1 MEFLKK
7 HYEKLILSVVLLGM
21 AIAAALLPLKVSQV
35 RQELQQATLNIERAR
50 IKPLPELDL
59 STNNALLRRVRTP
72 GRLTLDAPGHNLFN
86 PIQWKKKPDGTP
98 VPSEQFGLS
107 ALVVTNITPLYLRIQ
122 FRGVRDYG
130 SDVRYDFMV
139 TREAATN
146 SAARGPVPN
155 TLAVGARTDL
165 FTVRDVDGPKENPQG
180 LILELADSRQPVVV
194 TRDKPYTE
202 VQGYMADLWHKTENK
217 VFLRQRQGQKISFGG
232 ETYIIIAISE
242 SDVTLRD
249 SRTQKQ
255 TTISLKAAP

>member
-21 AIAAALLPLKVSQV
+21 AVAAALLPLKVGQV

-59 STNNALLRRVRTP
+59 STNNTVLRRVRNP
-72 GRLTLDAPGHNLFN
+72 GPLTLDAPGHNLFN

-107 ALVVTNITPLYLRIQ
+107 ALVVTNISPLYLRIQ
-122 FRGVRDYG
+122 FRGVRNYG

-146 SAARGPVPN
+146 NAARGPLPS
-155 TLAVGARTDL
+155 TLAAGARTDL
-165 FTVRDVDGPKENPQG
+165 FTVKDVDGPKDNPQG
-180 LILELADSRQPVVV
+180 IIIEMTGARQPVMV
-194 TRDKPYTE
+194 TRDQPYTE
-202 VQGYMADLWHKTENK
+202 VQGYTADLLHTTENK
-217 VFLRQRQGQKISFGG
+217 VFLRQRQGQKLSFGG
-232 ETYIIIAISE
+232 ENYNIIAINE
-242 SDVTLRD
+242 RDVTLRD

-255 TTISLKAAP
+255 TTISLKSAP